1 MIATLI
7 RCFLYLI
14 CASCNVIFFASS
26 SEYLVLIRPRVGFAV
41 GHFNGNF
48 KDVTGGLNITLF
60 MYLIA
65 LYMFSLNRLWS
76 GQFLRHNR
84 NIRLGL
90 ISIELK
96 LGLDNGIVLQ
106 DSYLGLCWRNI
117 KEAQYI
123 VYNFFEGSC
132 SLVSKSH
139 WRSR

>member
-1 MIATLI
+1 MYNDSNANQMLSLPHLCLLL
-7 RCFLYLI
+7 RHFLRLFHWI
-14 CASCNVIFFASS
+14 
-26 SEYLVLIRPRVGFAV
+26 LIRPRVGFAV
-41 GHFNGNF
+41 GHYNGNI
-48 KDVTGGLNITLF
+48 KDVTGGLNITL
-60 MYLIA
+60 YLIA

-76 GQFLRHNR
+76 GQFLRHNM
-84 NIRLGL
+84 NIRLGP